1 MAVNIHLR
9 NLAVLVTIS
18 RQPNYGQNVGITP
31 MKRLLYVIH
40 AVRDSQYAIH
50 ILKNTSKIGIAIL
63 PTKFMSKRQIKTTE
77 IAPWKRQ
84 KNNTVWNEPFLWR
97 FCTSK
102 KDIKTPIQ
110 FLLKTGGITP

>member
-40 AVRDSQYAIH
+40 AVRDSQYALH
-50 ILKNTSKIGIAIL
+50 ILKNISKIGIAIL

-84 KNNTVWNEPFLWR
+84 KTTLFETSR
-97 FCTSK
+97 FCGDFALAKRISK
-102 KDIKTPIQ
+102 RL
-110 FLLKTGGITP
+110 FNFC

>member
-40 AVRDSQYAIH
+40 AVRDSQYALH
-50 ILKNTSKIGIAIL
+50 ILKNPSKIGIAIL
-63 PTKFMSKRQIKTTE
+63 PTKFMSKRQ
-77 IAPWKRQ
+77 
-84 KNNTVWNEPFLWR
+84 
-97 FCTSK
+97 
-102 KDIKTPIQ
+102 
-110 FLLKTGGITP
+110 LKTIESPTNKLKSRRNPIAKIVKGTALR